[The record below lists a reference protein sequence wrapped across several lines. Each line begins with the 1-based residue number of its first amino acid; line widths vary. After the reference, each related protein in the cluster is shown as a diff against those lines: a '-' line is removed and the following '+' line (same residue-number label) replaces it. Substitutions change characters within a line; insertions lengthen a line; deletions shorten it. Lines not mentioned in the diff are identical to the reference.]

1 MSHKRFD
8 NSYFDKWYR
17 HPDHRI
23 GTATD
28 LARIVRFAVAA
39 TEYVIARPIRT
50 VLDVGAGEGR
60 WYPVIRKLRPAAR
73 YHGVDP
79 SDYVTKRF
87 GKRRNIVQ
95 GTLDD
100 LPMLFLRRQFD
111 LVVSCS
117 VINYLPRESMIRA
130 IHRIAERTSG
140 MAYLE
145 IFASEDEVEGD
156 TIDWHTESRAT
167 YLRIIARAGLIPC
180 GLHCYIPAAN
190 ASSLVGLE
198 LA

>member
-1 MSHKRFD
+1 MTHKRFD

-28 LARIVRFAVAA
+28 LVRMVRFAVFAA
-39 TEYVIARPIRT
+39 EYVLARPIRT
-50 VLDVGAGEGR
+50 VLDAGAGEGR
-60 WYPVIRKLRPAAR
+60 WQPVIQKLRPSAR
-73 YHGVDP
+73 YHGVD
-79 SDYVTKRF
+79 SSEYVVRRF

-100 LPMLFLRRQFD
+100 LPALFPKRRFD

-117 VINYLPRESMIRA
+117 VINYLPRDTMVRA
-130 IHRIAERTSG
+130 INCIAARTRG
-140 MAYLE
+140 LAYLE

-156 TIDWHTESRAT
+156 TGDWHAESRAT
-167 YLRIIARAGLIPC
+167 YLRIIRKAGLIPC
-180 GLHCYIPAAN
+180 GLHCYIPAEN

-198 LA
+198 RG